1 MKINAQRTE
10 AAKRQPTE
18 SVWSSLDKSFVW
30 HPFTQMEQW
39 NQSKPLVIESGKG
52 NYLFDTEGN
61 RYFDGVSSLWT
72 NVHGHNHPKINQAII
87 NQAEQIAHCTL
98 LGLASPP
105 SKITIPFR
113 IKKIISFPRLN
124 DQWLGP

>member
-52 NYLFDTEGN
+52 NYLF
-61 RYFDGVSSLWT
+61 
-72 NVHGHNHPKINQAII
+72 
-87 NQAEQIAHCTL
+87 
-98 LGLASPP
+98 
-105 SKITIPFR
+105 
-113 IKKIISFPRLN
+113 
-124 DQWLGP
+124 